1 MKKTLKEVGFAMV
14 LATICAVSQPL
25 AASRTGGSLQTLDTD
40 HDGTIDMNE
49 TKTAAATLFDRLDRD
64 HDGTLSAQ
72 ELKGRMSAREF
83 AAADFDHDGTLT
95 KEEFIAA
102 AEKRFK
108 AANRDS
114 DDTLDG
120 RELAFRPGHALLR
133 LVR

>member
-1 MKKTLKEVGFAMV
+1 MKSLKEAGFAV
-14 LATICAVSQPL
+14 FLATIGAVSQPL
-25 AASRTGGSLQTLDTD
+25 AASKTGGALQTLDTD

-49 TKTAAATLFDRLDRD
+49 TKSAAATLFDRLDRD
-64 HDGTLSAQ
+64 HDGTLSAR
-72 ELKGRMSAREF
+72 ELRGRMSVREF
-83 AAADFDHDGTLT
+83 AAADLDHDGTLT
-95 KEEFIAA
+95 KEEFAA
-102 AEKRFK
+102 AVEKRFK